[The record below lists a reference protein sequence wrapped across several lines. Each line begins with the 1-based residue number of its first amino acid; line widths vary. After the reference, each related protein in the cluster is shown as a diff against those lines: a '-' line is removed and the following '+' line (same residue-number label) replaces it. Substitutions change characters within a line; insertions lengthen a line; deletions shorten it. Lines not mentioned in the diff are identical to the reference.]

1 VHYQIRF
8 FFFLE
13 GPDDQSSLD
22 EPGQAFRGNVHHCWF
37 LVAAQRKYKPPHPFE
52 PTTHRL
58 IHRRFERCI
67 LVPRTCVHPIL
78 SILFIHNNTEEKCL
92 ETRAAPL
99 RRAQGAAAAPDGPWN

>member
-1 VHYQIRF
+1 VSQAIETFTVGFWWQPNENTNH
-8 FFFLE
+8 LTH
-13 GPDDQSSLD
+13 SS
-22 EPGQAFRGNVHHCWF
+22 
-37 LVAAQRKYKPPHPFE
+37 